1 MAPIFKKEVFRLGKK
16 TPAVSCQLE
25 SRAKFAQ
32 NPMVEAL
39 PNSTWKLGIKLK
51 LAQKPIE

>member
-1 MAPIFKKEVFRLGKK
+1 MNIESENGPHFQKGGFPAWEEKKKA
-16 TPAVSCQLE
+16 PAVFCQLE

-39 PNSTWKLGIKLK
+39 PDSTWN
-51 LAQKPIE
+51 